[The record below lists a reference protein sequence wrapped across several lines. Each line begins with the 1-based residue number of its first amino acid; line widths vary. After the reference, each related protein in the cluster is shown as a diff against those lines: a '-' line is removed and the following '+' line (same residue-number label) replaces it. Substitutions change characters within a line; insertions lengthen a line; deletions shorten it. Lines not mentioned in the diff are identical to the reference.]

1 MHAPTAPAPIDPLH
15 DIDLKDG
22 KFSGVTTA
30 QDLSKAFD
38 NFERHCPSRHLCV
51 FFHGGLVPRAD
62 GLKTASQLIGDYGR
76 SGAPPRERLGAFL
89 LR

>member
-38 NFERHCPSRHLCV
+38 NFERHCP
-51 FFHGGLVPRAD
+51 
-62 GLKTASQLIGDYGR
+62 I
-76 SGAPPRERLGAFL
+76 
-89 LR
+89 